1 MPKRGDPPRGRRAPR
16 SPTPCSGRLL
26 LFVVEVAQHLRDGLR
41 DDRRRRVRPER
52 ALARQRVEPA
62 LLVLVR
68 RGGGGDGRLLLLRRG
83 EAAAA
88 LFEHGGGARAAGAA

>member
-1 MPKRGDPPRGRRAPR
+1 MPERGDLPGGRRAPR
-16 SPTPCSGRLL
+16 SPIRYSGRLL

-68 RGGGGDGRLLLLRRG
+68 RGGGDGRLLLLRRG

-88 LFEHGGGARAAGAA
+88 LFEHGGGARAAGAL